1 MECLMYNNDVNNL
14 LINANNLFNDV
25 INYEYD
31 NWSAIKILL
40 SGTVIGMV
48 LCLMLICSFITHRR

>member
-1 MECLMYNNDVNNL
+1 MYNNDVNNL